1 MNHIQEMSS
10 LRLVALYSVLI
21 VALFLICLPSLPQAF
36 TVQELSS
43 KTMAAK
49 RILHRMSSS
58 VDSDDGSNSV
68 TIPNFNSVKVA
79 KTGGVGMTTA
89 SQQAVAQDLSLGAP
103 RARPKGGRFMT
114 KGGIEIISNVKR
126 LEYTKTGDEL
136 SLANSNSSEAVI
148 ESLVAQLDSH
158 KGVLLT
164 SSYEFP
170 GRYARWTLG
179 FVDPPLEISGRSDQ
193 CTIRA
198 LNDRGMVLL
207 PAIERVMRDMKQQ
220 NVLSEVTIV
229 EGRIDATV
237 VSPPPVGTFSEEERS
252 RQPSLFSVVRSLVD
266 LFGYQDD
273 DGQLGL
279 YGAFGYDLTFSFEPI
294 NLKQERDQEQRDLL
308 LFLPDSVYVIDSDK
322 RDAWHV
328 QYEFVVGNKS
338 TQGLPRVGSDEQFQ
352 SFDANKSEFVER
364 DTPAGEFSKS
374 VVRAKEEF
382 KVGNLFE
389 SVLSQTFREKLTS
402 ENAPSTIFR
411 RLRTRNPAPYGFFI
425 NLGQQEYLVGASP
438 EMFVRCETIQENDNY
453 PGGMRVE
460 TCPISG
466 TVARGA
472 DAIEDA
478 LRVKSLMMN
487 QKEESELTMCTD
499 VDRND
504 KSRICEP
511 GSVKVIGRRQIEMYS
526 RLIHTVDHV
535 EGYLRP
541 EFDALDAFLC
551 HTWAVTVTGAPKT
564 WAIQFVED
572 MERTRRCWY
581 GGAVGLVGFD
591 GSLNTGLTLRTV
603 RIKDG
608 IAEIRAGAT
617 LLCDSDPSAEE
628 LETELKASAMIDAVV
643 RDDVEDDSKTASK
656 QSDPEMVGTG
666 KTIIL
671 IDHEDSFVHTL
682 GNYLRQTGAVVKT
695 LRSGPSALATIESM
709 IEQDMKPDMVI
720 LSPGP
725 GNPKDFKLS
734 DSIDLLIKHNIPG
747 FGVCLGLQGMI
758 EHFGGKLGVLDY
770 PMHGK
775 SSDVTLTS
783 EGLSRGSI
791 FSGLPE
797 TFEVARYHSLHGI
810 RGDIPDELKVTAL
823 TEDGVVMGIQH
834 ESLPFA
840 AVQFHPESILTS
852 PSHGMKIL
860 KNVIQNLAV

>member
-1 MNHIQEMSS
+1 M
-10 LRLVALYSVLI
+10 
-21 VALFLICLPSLPQAF
+21 
-36 TVQELSS
+36 
-43 KTMAAK
+43 
-49 RILHRMSSS
+49 
-58 VDSDDGSNSV
+58 
-68 TIPNFNSVKVA
+68 
-79 KTGGVGMTTA
+79 
-89 SQQAVAQDLSLGAP
+89 
-103 RARPKGGRFMT
+103 
-114 KGGIEIISNVKR
+114 
-126 LEYTKTGDEL
+126 
-136 SLANSNSSEAVI
+136 
-148 ESLVAQLDSH
+148 
-158 KGVLLT
+158 
-164 SSYEFP
+164 
-170 GRYARWTLG
+170 
-179 FVDPPLEISGRSDQ
+179 
-193 CTIRA
+193 
-198 LNDRGMVLL
+198 
-207 PAIERVMRDMKQQ
+207 
-220 NVLSEVTIV
+220 
-229 EGRIDATV
+229 
-237 VSPPPVGTFSEEERS
+237 
-252 RQPSLFSVVRSLVD
+252 
-266 LFGYQDD
+266 
-273 DGQLGL
+273 GL

-352 SFDANKSEFVER
+352 VFDANKSEFVER

-402 ENAPSTIFR
+402 DNAPSTIFR

-709 IEQDMKPDMVI
+709 IEQDMKPDMVSVRCYI
-720 LSPGP
+720 HC
-725 GNPKDFKLS
+725 F
-734 DSIDLLIKHNIPG
+734 
-747 FGVCLGLQGMI
+747 
-758 EHFGGKLGVLDY
+758 
-770 PMHGK
+770 
-775 SSDVTLTS
+775 
-783 EGLSRGSI
+783 
-791 FSGLPE
+791 
-797 TFEVARYHSLHGI
+797 
-810 RGDIPDELKVTAL
+810 
-823 TEDGVVMGIQH
+823 
-834 ESLPFA
+834 
-840 AVQFHPESILTS
+840 
-852 PSHGMKIL
+852 
-860 KNVIQNLAV
+860 